1 MESGTLFLSL
11 RLEASPHNAV
21 YRMAHCG
28 CGLRFCLS
36 SSARTLSN
44 HAHLLPKGSGMNAAR
59 PCRIFG
65 CRALVAARKAKQA
78 NRLVHTPCPDNCHPI
93 LLALQRMEAAGCMPS
108 IATWNTL
115 LGLLVNPSE
124 GGIDVGVEILTI
136 MRRADVPINQA
147 TFAALANVRKAIEK
161 EVRAL
166 VSFPVAFIYARS
178 SSCSD
183 TNSEVNFE
191 KAGRRLHALARGC
204 VSRFDGLL
212 AAFLVFTAR
221 VSPRTARAQETARKQ
236 RKSTNFSL

>member
-1 MESGTLFLSL
+1 MTS
-11 RLEASPHNAV
+11 
-21 YRMAHCG
+21 
-28 CGLRFCLS
+28 
-36 SSARTLSN
+36 
-44 HAHLLPKGSGMNAAR
+44 
-59 PCRIFG
+59 
-65 CRALVAARKAKQA
+65 
-78 NRLVHTPCPDNCHPI
+78 PDNYHA
-93 LLALQRMEAAGCMPS
+93 LLLDLQRMEAAGCMPS
-108 IATWNTL
+108 IGTWNTL

-124 GGIDVGVEILTI
+124 GGIDVGVKILTI